1 MAKRITTVNDVDPF
15 DIANKFF
22 IPLLTE
28 AGYEVQYLITGRDN
42 IRDSA
47 REFDPHAIIIN
58 LPLGS
63 LDAPSKNGGY
73 IDICRAAPELTARPL
88 IVCSHSLMRPEIGA
102 YLTGRGCLLLPQPF
116 TPAELLRV
124 VQESV
129 GSVQA

>member
-15 DIANKFF
+15 DIADKFF

-63 LDAPSKNGGY
+63 LDAPSKNWG
-73 IDICRAAPELTARPL
+73 LST
-88 IVCSHSLMRPEIGA
+88 S
-102 YLTGRGCLLLPQPF
+102 
-116 TPAELLRV
+116 AEQRR
-124 VQESV
+124 S
-129 GSVQA
+129 

>member
-15 DIANKFF
+15 DIADKFF

-42 IRDSA
+42 IRDST

-63 LDAPSKNGGY
+63 LCKRQFRSVTKSRFTVLQIGRAGQGG
-73 IDICRAAPELTARPL
+73 
-88 IVCSHSLMRPEIGA
+88 
-102 YLTGRGCLLLPQPF
+102 
-116 TPAELLRV
+116 
-124 VQESV
+124 
-129 GSVQA
+129 